1 MNTQIYEEA
10 SDWVVR
16 HRTDGMDAQA
26 RRRFDDWLR
35 QSPQHVS
42 AYLEISSIWEG
53 VPQIDGSLNLSADQL
68 IARSRASGNVVPL
81 RASGEL
87 DAFLAPPT
95 APAASR
101 ARFFYSLAATLLV
114 VLGMAGWF
122 YQQRGVYSTGVG
134 EQRSVT
140 LMDGSVIELNA
151 RSRVKVRYDDRERAV
166 ELLQGQALFRVA
178 RNPAKP
184 FIVASGG
191 TYVRAVGTQ
200 FDVYKKSI
208 GTVVTVV
215 EGRVAVTTPAAVDS
229 TGAARPQREA
239 VSDGRSAER
248 GFVPAPANSPPTVA
262 TLETSALHALKLN
275 EREVLLG
282 AGEQLVI
289 AQASSPSPQPAD
301 VDAVTAWRQ
310 QRLVFD
316 DTPLPD
322 VAEEFNRYNHRRLV
336 IEDGG
341 LQTFRVSGS
350 FSSTDPS
357 LLLRFLRAQPGIL
370 VDETGDEIRIS
381 RREAGVG

>member
-1 MNTQIYEEA
+1 MNTQIYDEA
-10 SDWVVR
+10 SEWVVR
-16 HRTDGMDAQA
+16 HRTDDMDAQA

-53 VPQIDGSLNLSADQL
+53 VPQIDASLNLSADQL
-68 IARSRASGNVVPL
+68 IERCRARSNVVPL
-81 RASGEL
+81 SPGAEP
-87 DAFLAPPT
+87 DPFLAPAA
-95 APAASR
+95 APAVVR
-101 ARFFYSLAATLLV
+101 ARLFYSLAATLIV
-114 VLGMAGWF
+114 ALGVAGWF

-134 EQRSVT
+134 EQRTVT
-140 LMDGSVIELNA
+140 LVDGSVIELNA
-151 RSRVKVRYDDRERAV
+151 RSRIKVRYDDRGRAV
-166 ELLQGQALFRVA
+166 ELLRGQALFRVA
-178 RNPAKP
+178 SDAAKP

-215 EGRVAVTTPAAVDS
+215 EGRVAVTAPTPA
-229 TGAARPQREA
+229 TGVARAESEAAI
-239 VSDGRSAER
+239 DHRSAEPR
-248 GFVPAPANSPPTVA
+248 SVPTPGNSPPRATVPDA
-262 TLETSALHALKLN
+262 GPLHALKLD

-282 AGEQLVI
+282 AGEQLVV
-289 AQASSPSPQPAD
+289 AQATSSSPQLANIE
-301 VDAVTAWRQ
+301 AVTAWRQ

-322 VAEEFNRYNHRRLV
+322 VAEEFNRYNHRQLV

-350 FSSTDPS
+350 FSSTDPT
-357 LLLRFLRAQPGIL
+357 LLLRFLREQPGIL
-370 VDETGDEIRIS
+370 VDETAEEIRIL
-381 RREAGVG
+381 RRQSGVG

>member
-1 MNTQIYEEA
+1 MNTQIYDEA
-10 SDWVVR
+10 SEWVVR
-16 HRTDGMDAQA
+16 HRTDDMDAQA
-26 RRRFDDWLR
+26 RRRFDAWLR

-53 VPQIDGSLNLSADQL
+53 VPQIDASLNLSADQL
-68 IARSRASGNVVPL
+68 IERSRVRSNVVPL
-81 RASGEL
+81 SLGAVP
-87 DAFLAPPT
+87 DPFLAPAA
-95 APAASR
+95 APAAGG
-101 ARFFYSLAATLLV
+101 ARFFYSLAATLIV
-114 VLGMAGWF
+114 ALGIAGWF

-134 EQRSVT
+134 EQRTVK
-140 LMDGSVIELNA
+140 LVDGSVIELNA
-151 RSRVKVRYDDRERAV
+151 RSRIKVRYDDRERAV

-178 RNPAKP
+178 RDPAKP

-215 EGRVAVTTPAAVDS
+215 EGRVAVTAPTPA
-229 TGAARPQREA
+229 TGVSRPESEAAT
-239 VSDGRSAER
+239 DHRSAEP
-248 GFVPAPANSPPTVA
+248 GSVPTPENSPPRATVPDA
-262 TLETSALHALKLN
+262 GPLHALKPD

-282 AGEQLVI
+282 AGEQLVV
-289 AQASSPSPQPAD
+289 AQASSSSPQLANIE
-301 VDAVTAWRQ
+301 AVTAWRQ

-322 VAEEFNRYNHRRLV
+322 VAEEFNRYNHRQLV

-350 FSSTDPS
+350 FSSTDPT
-357 LLLRFLRAQPGIL
+357 LLLRFLREQPGIL
-370 VDETGDEIRIS
+370 VDETAEEIRIL
-381 RREAGVG
+381 RRESGVG